1 MERLD
6 NIKNIIE
13 GLNKHHQVEILKILD
28 RSNCKLNEN
37 KSGVYVNMSYLNEE
51 TIQEL
56 EKYLDYI
63 KDQEESL
70 VTMEHQK
77 EEFKN
82 TYFIDGDNT

>member
-28 RSNCKLNEN
+28 KSNCKLNEN
-37 KSGVYVNMSYLNEE
+37 KSGVYVNMSYLSED

-82 TYFIDGDNT
+82 TYFVSDDQS